1 MAPWLDTHRLRGAE
15 LDRRGA
21 RALHRRLVGRPLLL
35 RLLALCS
42 RLGDGPLW
50 VGVILV
56 LPLLDG
62 VAGAQCAWLML
73 ATGSANLVI
82 YWVVKRSTRRCR
94 PFEQCDDIR
103 ACMVAPDRFS
113 FPSGHVLHATA
124 FALLLSAFHPA
135 LAWPLGLF
143 AAVLALARVVL
154 GLHYPSDVLAG
165 AALGLCTAGAALLAR

>member
-1 MAPWLDTHRLRGAE
+1 MSATISRASTSACAPLSGRNAAAAGCSQLVVASS
-15 LDRRGA
+15 RR
-21 RALHRRLVGRPLLL
+21 
-35 RLLALCS
+35 
-42 RLGDGPLW
+42 
-50 VGVILV
+50 
-56 LPLLDG
+56 DG

-165 AALGLCTAGAALLAR
+165 AVLGLCTAGAALLAR